1 MKIIHTGDWHLGC
14 RLHGWDRADEEERF
28 FMQLKAVVAK
38 ERPDALLISGD
49 IFDSGTPGNDVA
61 KKFNDALLDISEACP
76 SMETVAIA
84 GNHDSYSRLVVDES
98 LWRRHHVHVFGIP
111 AEDGDGKA
119 VFSGNLVDIPQKGVV
134 AIESFYQTDA
144 DAEAALAAAY
154 ARFAT
159 RVTGQDGS
167 SIYTDYKA
175 ALNNC
180 GDDMYA
186 AGSNYGDNDF
196 MAQLDEFRLDSGNQ
210 VVEHFYSNLFQVN
223 YACNLVIDNFKESN
237 STVAQRCVAEARV
250 MRAYLYFL
258 LTSFWNCP
266 PMIDHVI
273 SDGLPYN
280 SDKDPDNPMTH
291 DDLYRWVASE
301 CEAAVAHLDERAS
314 KADKKGAVKVTKG
327 FAWAL
332 QGKALLFVKDYTG
345 AKNALKKV
353 IDSGKYDL
361 VPGDKYADLF
371 HVEGD
376 ANEEKVFELNL
387 EYNSGISTWG
397 GMIQRST
404 WMEANIWNWR
414 SDHFVAGAAPQSV
427 YTGGV
432 DGWGG
437 LGVPQ
442 WFGDEF
448 FANDGHS
455 PRFDATLKH
464 IDDAVY
470 NMEYTNAEIN
480 NMTLE
485 QKMVSDKIGIA
496 DPKDG
501 LYGQSFWLPFK
512 QLLRKTDAG
521 SYGSNVRLN
530 NGMIMRYAEVLLL
543 YAEACLQSGDNAEG
557 AKYVNK
563 IRERAGLAP
572 LASVDM
578 NVLKKEKSYELWLE
592 GSRWLDLVRWG
603 DTDRVKQ
610 AGQNVPKL
618 FDKVHR
624 APKAG
629 ESVSWE
635 NGTEANSRF
644 YTVAT
649 HEAIDTGAK
658 VGFVQGKN
666 EFFPYPTS
674 VMDKNPNLVQNP
686 NWE

>member
-1 MKIIHTGDWHLGC
+1 MK
-14 RLHGWDRADEEERF
+14 
-28 FMQLKAVVAK
+28 K
-38 ERPDALLISGD
+38 LIYS
-49 IFDSGTPGNDVA
+49 V
-61 KKFNDALLDISEACP
+61 L
-76 SMETVAIA
+76 AIA
-84 GNHDSYSRLVVDES
+84 AL
-98 LWRRHHVHVFGIP
+98 F
-111 AEDGDGKA
+111 AA
-119 VFSGNLVDIPQKGVV
+119 VSCEKNLDIPQKGVV
-134 AIESFYQTDA
+134 AIENFYQTDE

-159 RVTGQDGS
+159 RITGQDGS

-210 VVEHFYSNLFQVN
+210 VVDHFYKNLFQVN
-223 YACNLVIDNFKESN
+223 YACNLVIDNFKDGLPN
-237 STVAQRCVAEARV
+237 GGQTATTKRCVAEARV
-250 MRAYLYFL
+250 MRAYIYFL
-258 LTSFWNCP
+258 LTALWNTP
-266 PMIDHVI
+266 PLVDHVLT
-273 SDGLPYN
+273 DEMPYN
-280 SDKDPDNPMTH
+280 QDKDPERPMSH
-291 DDLYRWVASE
+291 EDLFKWVASE
-301 CEAAVAHLDERAS
+301 CEAAVPDLDERKS
-314 KADKKGAVKVTKG
+314 TADKDGAVKVTKG
-327 FAWAL
+327 FAWAV

-345 AKNALKKV
+345 AKTALKKV
-353 IDSGKYDL
+353 IDSGKYAL
-361 VPGDKYADLF
+361 VPGEKYWQNF

-376 ANEEKVFELNL
+376 GNEEKVFELNI
-387 EYNSGISTWG
+387 EPNSGLSAWG
-397 GMIQRST
+397 GIIQRST

-414 SDHFVAGAAPQSV
+414 SDHFVAGASPQGK

-470 NMEYTNAEIN
+470 GMEYSNPEIAAL
-480 NMTLE
+480 TPE
-485 QKMVSDKIGIA
+485 QRVTSKLVGIA
-496 DPKDG
+496 DVKDG

-512 QLLRKTDAG
+512 QLLRSTDAAN
-521 SYGSNVRLN
+521 YGSNVRMN
-530 NGMIMRYAEVLLL
+530 NGLIMRYAEVLLL
-543 YAEACLQSGDNAEG
+543 YAEACLQSGDNAQG
-557 AKYVNK
+557 AWAVNE
-563 IRERAGLAP
+563 IRKRAGLSE
-572 LASVDM
+572 LANVDM

-592 GSRWLDLVRWG
+592 GSRWLDLLRWG

-618 FDKVHR
+618 FDKLHR
-624 APKAG
+624 APQSTDQG
-629 ESVSWE
+629 IVWE
-635 NGTEANSRF
+635 HGTEANSRF
-644 YTVAT
+644 YTVST
-649 HEAIDTGAK
+649 HEAIDAGNK
-658 VGFVQGKN
+658 VGFVAGKH

-674 VMDKNPNLVQNP
+674 VMDKNPNMVQNP